1 MFYRHFK
8 VPDNELREM
17 KLKRLEC
24 IPTQFNQQL
33 PLYCSN
39 VPRIKSAHLLK
50 MCDEMIESN
59 FGNWYTLLLIEID
72 QDFSALYPCLADQT
86 TEVPKDVTLLK
97 FDEAVNEFETYIST
111 IFWSNSRID
120 NRIGRPLLK
129 VSGRKLTV
137 LGTSTYGSVSPDG
150 HGENQFLN
158 IKWFRDDLCSL
169 AGICGNKRE
178 MTTITTTT
186 TTKLIT
192 ETKITPLSIMT
203 TIEAKVTTTED
214 YNGYNTQT
222 VVTSNPPPTPST
234 TSEPEDYFFDDRYFK
249 HIDNPYGVGLEKCGR
264 KCELWILVLLVVLLK

>member
-97 FDEAVNEFETYIST
+97 FDEVNVT
-111 IFWSNSRID
+111 RC
-120 NRIGRPLLK
+120 
-129 VSGRKLTV
+129 
-137 LGTSTYGSVSPDG
+137 SVSPDG